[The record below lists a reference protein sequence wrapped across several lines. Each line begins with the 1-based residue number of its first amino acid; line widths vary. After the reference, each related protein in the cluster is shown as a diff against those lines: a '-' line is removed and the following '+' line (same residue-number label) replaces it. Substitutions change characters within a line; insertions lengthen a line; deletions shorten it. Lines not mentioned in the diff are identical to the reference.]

1 MNKRKGQTH
10 AGNAPSLGLWFPL
23 CYVSSACFEV
33 FCAAVAWE
41 QQMRSHKYSVSQLVF
56 SCCDDIP

>member
-1 MNKRKGQTH
+1 MSHFQGQKLESNH
-10 AGNAPSLGLWFPL
+10 
-23 CYVSSACFEV
+23 VSSACFEV

-41 QQMRSHKYSVSQLVF
+41 QQMRSHKYSVSRLVF